1 MLESIQDRA
10 DTRSYLQPI
19 RATRRATKNVVV
31 AACCLIT
38 AIPLLDGCSDANS
51 TSQQPDR
58 PPEPTRPV
66 RVETVTFESGMQRLI
81 LAATVAPRYE
91 TTMAFRVG
99 GKISVRT
106 VNVGDKV
113 KATDVVA
120 RLDEDDLRLAVRSAD
135 AQLAGANADY
145 QRFQADVER
154 YEKLRGGSAYTQ
166 QTYEARLAQALTAE
180 ERVKAAQSQ
189 LEIARNALSYA
200 TMTADQPGVVTALL
214 AEAGQVVALG
224 QPVMRIARTAELE
237 IVADVP
243 ENRIGD
249 LAPGAQCSFTL
260 WAAPGHSY
268 PVRLREL
275 SPSANPVTRTYA
287 ARFSVVEEP
296 PVFLMGMSAT
306 LSIEHGTR
314 TPVAQ
319 LPATAV
325 FQSESGAPAVWVV
338 DPVSDKLALKAVT
351 VRRWKDGA
359 VEISS
364 GVEPGALV
372 VTAGAHRLDANL
384 HVRPVFPRKPTS

>member
-1 MLESIQDRA
+1 M
-10 DTRSYLQPI
+10 
-19 RATRRATKNVVV
+19 
-31 AACCLIT
+31 
-38 AIPLLDGCSDANS
+38 
-51 TSQQPDR
+51 QQ
-58 PPEPTRPV
+58 
-66 RVETVTFESGMQRLI
+66 LI

-106 VNVGDKV
+106 VDVGDKV

-120 RLDEDDLRLAVRSAD
+120 RLDEDDLRLAVRSAE

-145 QRFQADVER
+145 QRFQADLER
-154 YEKLRGGSAYTQ
+154 YEKLRGSSAYTQ

-200 TMTADQPGVVTALL
+200 TMMADQPGVVTALL

-243 ENRIGD
+243 ENRVGD
-249 LAPGAQCSFTL
+249 LRAPGAQASFTL
-260 WAAPGHSY
+260 WAGPGHSY
-268 PVRLREL
+268 PAQLREL
-275 SPSANPVTRTYA
+275 SPNANAVTRTYA
-287 ARFSVVEEP
+287 ARFSIVEEP

-338 DPVSDKLALKAVT
+338 DPVSGKLALKAVT